1 MKLQSVYQP
10 VILDSEI
17 AELRLLFE
25 SRYGILIDK
34 PTEAIADKLA
44 EHMVGSDLRSTSD
57 LLARLRQRPSE
68 SATLLDF
75 LLPCETSFFR
85 VPSAFAALEKRI
97 IPELRTS
104 KRTEN
109 PRVLRIW
116 SAGCATGQE
125 AYSIAMSVCEAL
137 NDDTGGWN
145 VHIVANDIR
154 RDALAL
160 GERGLY
166 SRSDIKSV
174 PARFLSKYFSRIG
187 DHFMVKPRIRNLVT
201 FTTTNLA
208 NPDFLGRFEVIFC
221 VGVLPHFSAAR
232 RTALVERLHLYLQ
245 PGGFLFLGQNEKLP
259 RSAVTFTSEE
269 NLACSCYRRPAA
281 MSANAGQ

>member
-1 MKLQSVYQP
+1 MKLQAVSQP
-10 VILDSEI
+10 AILDSDI

-25 SRYGILIDK
+25 SQYGVLIDK
-34 PTEAIADKLA
+34 PAEAIADRLA
-44 EHMVGSDLRSTSD
+44 EHLVRSDLHSTHD
-57 LLARLRQRPSE
+57 LLARLRQGSSE

-85 VPSAFAALEKRI
+85 VPAAFAALEKRV
-97 IPELRTS
+97 IPEFRTR

-137 NDDTGGWN
+137 DDDTDGWN

-154 RDALAL
+154 REALAV

-166 SRSDIKSV
+166 SRAAVKSV
-174 PARFLSKYFSRIG
+174 PARFLAKYFSRIG

-201 FTTTNLA
+201 FTTTNLT

-232 RTALVERLHLYLQ
+232 RTALAERLHLYLQ
-245 PGGFLFLGQNEKLP
+245 PGGVLFLGQNDKLP
-259 RSAVTFTSEE
+259 MSAAAFTREE
-269 NLACSCYRRPAA
+269 DPSCNCYRRPAA
-281 MSANAGQ
+281 LSASAGR